1 MGLMKIQ
8 AKKKAALGDL
18 VRCCVS
24 KSVALAI
31 GYAVSGLVVF
41 GSYKM
46 FGAKGLLA
54 VILFL
59 VVDQVYYRIKHGH
72 WQKTVYADD

>member
-1 MGLMKIQ
+1 M
-8 AKKKAALGDL
+8 
-18 VRCCVS
+18 S

-59 VVDQVYYRIKHGH
+59 VVDQVYYRIKHGN
-72 WQKTVYADD
+72 WQKTIYADD

>member
-1 MGLMKIQ
+1 
-8 AKKKAALGDL
+8 
-18 VRCCVS
+18 
-24 KSVALAI
+24 VALAI

-46 FGAKGLLA
+46 FGVKGLLA